1 MPSAR
6 SGPLHTSTTTTRR
19 NGSAASSVSGVT
31 VGSAR
36 PVTTR
41 PCSAAAWHIFGGM
54 NEPNLG
60 DLLRL
65 PVHGPGPSFSE
76 LLKHTAPEKL
86 PQRIEGTIQAPE
98 GTTVLALRF
107 GDGVI
112 VAGDRRATE
121 GFQIAHR
128 SIEKVFAADDLSAV
142 AFAGTA
148 GPALEMVRLF
158 QTELEHYEKVEG
170 ERLSLEGKAN
180 KLSQM
185 IRANLPAAMQGLA
198 VVPLFAGY
206 DEARGE
212 GRIFKYDITGGRYEE
227 DDYHATG
234 SGGKD
239 ARSSLKK
246 RFKPDLS
253 RDEALKVAIEAL
265 FDAADEDVGTG
276 GPDLM
281 RGIFPTAVAITEQG
295 TVEIQEDEIQSLF
308 EELIAERRE
317 QMVMP
322 GTHTVDVRRAPQE
335 ESE

>member
-1 MPSAR
+1 MR
-6 SGPLHTSTTTTRR
+6 VPLY
-19 NGSAASSVSGVT
+19 
-31 VGSAR
+31 
-36 PVTTR
+36 
-41 PCSAAAWHIFGGM
+41 
-54 NEPNLG
+54 
-60 DLLRL
+60 
-65 PVHGPGPSFSE
+65 GPGSSFSE
-76 LLKHTAPEKL
+76 VLRAQAPELLTAPGA
-86 PQRIEGTIQAPE
+86 EGHLEVPE
-98 GTTVLALRF
+98 GTTVLALRY
-107 GDGVI
+107 DEGVI

-128 SIEKVFAADDLSAV
+128 SIEKVFLADDMSAV
-142 AFAGTA
+142 AIAGAA
-148 GPALEMVRLF
+148 GPAVEMVRLL

-185 IRANLPAAMQGLA
+185 IRSNLPAAMQGLA

-206 DEARGE
+206 DERRSL

-246 RFKPDLS
+246 RFRADLG
-253 RDEALKVAIEAL
+253 RDEAVTIAIEAL

-281 RGIFPTAVAITEQG
+281 RGIFPTVVAISAPG
-295 TVEIQEDEIQSLF
+295 AVEIAEEEIQSLF
-308 EELIAERRE
+308 EQLIANRQDEMRRPE
-317 QMVMP
+317 
-322 GTHTVDVRRAPQE
+322 THTVDVRRPKVE
-335 ESE
+335 E

>member
-1 MPSAR
+1 MESFSEYMR
-6 SGPLHTSTTTTRR
+6 
-19 NGSAASSVSGVT
+19 
-31 VGSAR
+31 
-36 PVTTR
+36 
-41 PCSAAAWHIFGGM
+41 M
-54 NEPNLG
+54 
-60 DLLRL
+60 
-65 PVHGPGPSFSE
+65 PVHGPGSSFSD
-76 LLKHTAPEKL
+76 LLKAHDPHLL
-86 PQRIEGTIQAPE
+86 PGSEVAGQVHIPE

-107 GDGVI
+107 REGVI
-112 VAGDRRATE
+112 MAGDRRATE

-128 SIEKVFAADDLSAV
+128 SIEKVFEADDMSAV
-142 AFAGTA
+142 GIAGAA
-148 GPALEMVRLF
+148 GPAVEMVRLF

-198 VVPLFAGY
+198 VVPIFAGF
-206 DEARGE
+206 DEARSE

-246 RFKPDLS
+246 RFRDNFS
-253 RDEALKVAIEAL
+253 RDEAVKVAIEAL

-281 RGIFPTAVAITEQG
+281 RGIFPTVVAITADG
-295 TVEIQEDEIQSLF
+295 TVEIAEDEIRTLF
-308 EELIAERRE
+308 EELIGERRD
-317 QMVMP
+317 QMLQP
-322 GTHTVDVRRAPQE
+322 ETHTVDVRRPHE
-335 ESE
+335 EGTD

>member
-1 MPSAR
+1 
-6 SGPLHTSTTTTRR
+6 
-19 NGSAASSVSGVT
+19 
-31 VGSAR
+31 
-36 PVTTR
+36 
-41 PCSAAAWHIFGGM
+41 M
-54 NEPNLG
+54 NEPNFG

-65 PVHGPGPSFSE
+65 PVHGPGPSFTE
-76 LLKHTAPEKL
+76 LLKQTAPDRLPAPKL
-86 PQRIEGTIQAPE
+86 EGHVQAPE

-107 GDGVI
+107 GEGVI

-128 SIEKVFAADDLSAV
+128 SIEKVFAADDMSAV

-198 VVPLFAGY
+198 VVPLFAGF

-227 DDYHATG
+227 DDYHSTG

-281 RGIFPTAVAITEQG
+281 RGIFPTAVAITAQG
-295 TVEIQEDEIQSLF
+295 MVEIQENEIQALF
-308 EELIAERRE
+308 EELISERRQ
-317 QMVMP
+317 QMLMP
-322 GTHTVDVRRAPQE
+322 ETHSVDVRRAPQE
-335 ESE
+335 EDAE